1 MPGIERAMM
10 AARTLMA
17 AIKNTQRRTNFQLQ
31 RGLPRCWLP
40 SLLIF
45 LVVAELLCSCCD
57 DSEEEFEAVSI
68 SIDTCRCMYC
78 WGREGGWGAKERRG
92 GSLLGHAGALA
103 LYFLIFNR
111 KGHSMHDER

>member
-1 MPGIERAMM
+1 MPGIERATM

-45 LVVAELLCSCCD
+45 LVGAELLWSCGD
-57 DSEEEFEAVSI
+57 DSVTVEEFEVVSI
-68 SIDTCRCMYC
+68 SIDTCRCMYS
-78 WGREGGWGAKERRG
+78 WGGREDGEQKNEGVAVC
-92 GSLLGHAGALA
+92 
-103 LYFLIFNR
+103 
-111 KGHSMHDER
+111 